1 VEPPGFEGHG
11 GNGGLGPNGGWGE
24 GGAVGAGLAAVPAFY
39 FEGTF
44 RLGDLATFERT
55 GAATEDA
62 EAARLLQEHLS
73 EHLDTVEH
81 VLMREIQARSHAFY
95 RALDTLHQLYSQVC
109 VCVTYIY
116 IYIYIYIV
124 NDLLMV
130 FPSLGLGIMRD
141 DAEYPLH
148 VSGFGNNASSNTKR
162 YINPLPNVTSNTTLS
177 ILVVANFVGYIWCS
191 SGTIYVSSNERIKEV
206 YLMFVMVT
214 HYNRC

>member
-1 VEPPGFEGHG
+1 MQAINPTAQGDGSLRNHHPSTPTTPLARPHVAGGPDVTAPITVPITVPVTASQSNGVEPPGFEGPG
-11 GNGGLGPNGGWGE
+11 GNGGLVPNGGWGE
-24 GGAVGAGLAAVPAFY
+24 GGAGGEVGAGLAAVPAFY

-109 VCVTYIY
+109 VCV
-116 IYIYIYIV
+116 
-124 NDLLMV
+124 
-130 FPSLGLGIMRD
+130 
-141 DAEYPLH
+141 
-148 VSGFGNNASSNTKR
+148 
-162 YINPLPNVTSNTTLS
+162 
-177 ILVVANFVGYIWCS
+177 
-191 SGTIYVSSNERIKEV
+191 
-206 YLMFVMVT
+206 
-214 HYNRC
+214 